1 MLRVLPMQPRENL
14 SICRVQVVP
23 VFLSYFKTLRPSSI
37 KRSTDSELVL
47 SRYQGLD
54 PPQGPLTTQW
64 ITCDSAL
71 FSFRLVKNVL
81 AGLNVACERI
91 RVFGRRL
98 TFRVDRSEH
107 RKFVCVRRL
116 ALNSATSKNECMRA
130 ANVGPD
136 LRLDLRLLSES

>member
-1 MLRVLPMQPRENL
+1 M
-14 SICRVQVVP
+14 
-23 VFLSYFKTLRPSSI
+23 
-37 KRSTDSELVL
+37 
-47 SRYQGLD
+47 
-54 PPQGPLTTQW
+54 TTRR

-71 FSFRLVKNVL
+71 FSFRLVNNVL
-81 AGLNVACERI
+81 AGLSVACERI

-98 TFRVDRSEH
+98 TFRVERREH

-116 ALNSATSKNECMRA
+116 ALNSATSKKEFMTA